1 MIKDIVL
8 GNRRNNILS
17 YIQKSRLAKATVIGN
32 CVCVYYLF
40 FSQSKLEIRN
50 MITIGIIGLLLFNLY
65 CIPVR
70 VMTHKKIGIWSKI
83 VFLIL
88 CVAVCMLIVD
98 IRYKTGLFMGQN
110 IDMIE
115 ISSAFTFFFLL
126 FTSWLKWK
134 SHQNEKWHLK
144 KYKDINEMEGHD
156 FEYYCADILQKK
168 GFSHIEVTP
177 GSGDYG
183 IDIIAY
189 KDGLKYG
196 IQCKRYSSTVGWH
209 AVEEAMTGSKYYGC
223 DIAVVMTNSVFSKQ
237 AIEGAERVGVRLW
250 GKIGVK

>member
-8 GNRRNNILS
+8 GNRKNNILS
-17 YIQKSRLAKATVIGN
+17 YIQKSRLAKVMVIGN
-32 CVCVYYLF
+32 CICVYYLY
-40 FSQSKLEIRN
+40 FSQNRLEPKKIVA
-50 MITIGIIGLLLFNLY
+50 IGIIGLLLFNLY
-65 CIPVR
+65 CIPIR
-70 VMTHKKIGIWSKI
+70 IMTHKKIRIWTKI
-83 VFLIL
+83 VFLML
-88 CVAVCMLIVD
+88 CGAVGLLCID
-98 IRYKTGLFMGQN
+98 IRHKSGCFMEQSM
-110 IDMIE
+110 DMTE
-115 ISSAFTFFFLL
+115 ISSALTFFLL
-126 FTSWLKWK
+126 LFTGLIKWK

-196 IQCKRYSSTVGWH
+196 IQCKRYSGTVGWH
-209 AVEEAMTGSKYYGC
+209 AVEEAIAGSKYYGC
-223 DIAVVMTNSVFSKQ
+223 DVAVVMTNSVFSKQ
-237 AIEGAERVGVRLW
+237 AVEGAERVGVRLW
-250 GKIGVK
+250 GKMDID